1 MQAYKLKGKIDRD
14 GKLIITEPTNLNP
27 GDVEVIILQLTTQKN
42 MSLHDEE
49 KIEKRPSKVK
59 TFQQWFAKTE
69 PNSSE
74 FAPDEAKWEYLQEKY
89 NL

>member
-14 GKLIITEPTNLNP
+14 GNLIITEPTNLNP
-27 GDVEVIILQLTTQKN
+27 GDVEVIILQLATKKN
-42 MSLHDEE
+42 ISLNEE

-74 FAPDEAKWEYLQEKY
+74 LEPDEAKWEYLQEKY

>member
-27 GDVEVIILQLTTQKN
+27 GDVEVIILQSSTTRENNSFSDQQSEN
-42 MSLHDEE
+42 Y
-49 KIEKRPSKVK
+49 PSKVK
-59 TFQQWFAKTE
+59 TFQQWFAKAEVT
-69 PNSSE
+69 SSE
-74 FAPDEAKWEYLQEKY
+74 CEPDQAKWEYLKEKY